1 MAGPVRQPA
10 VAGQF
15 YAGSRTALLQQIEE
29 AYLSPLGPGALPPV
43 KETGPREILGLV
55 SPHAGYPYS
64 GPVAATSF
72 AALAADGRPETV
84 VVLGFSHR
92 SRLSRGALQTSGAWH
107 TPLGDAQ
114 IDERLAADLAA
125 RLPEMADSVTAL
137 AAEHSLEVQL
147 PFLQHLYGEAL
158 RFVPIMMD
166 DQSLESARRVGT
178 ALAEAAAGRDVVIV
192 ASTDMSHY
200 VPATIAR
207 RQDLHLAEFI
217 RSLDAEGLIREARR
231 LGITMC
237 GTGATG
243 AMLLA
248 AQALGATRGEIL
260 AYHHSGEA
268 APMADVVGYLA
279 AKVVR

>member
-1 MAGPVRQPA
+1 MVEPVREPA

-15 YAGSRTALLQQIEE
+15 YAGSRTALLQQIEQ
-29 AYLSPLGPGALPPV
+29 AYVSPLGPGVMPEV
-43 KETGPREILGLV
+43 KETGPRAILGLV

-64 GPVAATSF
+64 GHVAATSF
-72 AALAADGRPETV
+72 AALAADGRPDSVIV
-84 VVLGFSHR
+84 VGFSHR
-92 SRLSRGALQTSGAWH
+92 SRLSRGALQTSGAWR
-107 TPLGDAQ
+107 TPLGEARIEED
-114 IDERLAADLAA
+114 LAADLAA
-125 RLPEMADSVTAL
+125 RLPEMADSVAML
-137 AAEHSLEVQL
+137 SGEHSLEVQL
-147 PFLQHLYGEAL
+147 PFLQHLYGESL

-200 VPATIAR
+200 VPATTAR

-248 AQALGATRGEIL
+248 ARALGASRGEIL
-260 AYHHSGEA
+260 AYHHSGEV

-279 AKVVR
+279 AKVVK